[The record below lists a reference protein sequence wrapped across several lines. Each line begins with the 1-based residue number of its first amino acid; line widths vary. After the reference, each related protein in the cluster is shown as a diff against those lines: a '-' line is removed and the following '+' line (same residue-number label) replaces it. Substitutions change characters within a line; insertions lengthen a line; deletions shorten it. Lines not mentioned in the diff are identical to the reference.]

1 MPQVCRL
8 EVAQSARDNRATEAA
23 RMANTAQRHAA
34 FSGSFLLP
42 ATLRNL
48 SSIVQMRSL
57 VAPVDFSETSL
68 RRWSEAPKFAGLI
81 TCPITFIHVVQPP
94 PMSVCA
100 IGPVVDGTAQFVAEP
115 EKSAARRLA
124 KLKSKLQEAGLEV
137 DTLPRTNRTEMQ
149 LTDSATKLCFVYCDP
164 FTWAHGVLRFADR
177 QPDRRIAAA
186 VPPPGH
192 GRPGEIHGAKA
203 AALYA
208 MRTARNQQVPIRRLS
223 MAHDSSLSQTLQ

>member
-1 MPQVCRL
+1 
-8 EVAQSARDNRATEAA
+8 
-23 RMANTAQRHAA
+23 MAKTAQRHAA
-34 FSGSFLLP
+34 SSGSFLFP
-42 ATLRNL
+42 ATIRNL
-48 SSIVQMRSL
+48 SAIIQMRPR
-57 VAPVDFSETSL
+57 VAPVGFSCIS
-68 RRWSEAPKFAGLI
+68 RRVLSEPTKLTRLI
-81 TCPITFIHVVQPP
+81 TCPLTVVHVVQPP
-94 PMSVCA
+94 PMSA
-100 IGPVVDGTAQFVAEP
+100 SAFGPVVDGTAQFITES

-164 FTWAHGVLRFADR
+164 FTWAHGVLRLSDR

-192 GRPGEIHGAKA
+192 RRPGDIHGAKA
-203 AALYA
+203 AALSA

-223 MAHDSSLSQTLQ
+223 MAHDSSLSPTLQ

>member
-1 MPQVCRL
+1 
-8 EVAQSARDNRATEAA
+8 
-23 RMANTAQRHAA
+23 MAKTAQRHAA
-34 FSGSFLLP
+34 SSGSFLFP
-42 ATLRNL
+42 ATIRNL
-48 SSIVQMRSL
+48 SAIIQMRPR
-57 VAPVDFSETSL
+57 VAPVGFSCIS
-68 RRWSEAPKFAGLI
+68 RRVLSEPTKLTRLI
-81 TCPITFIHVVQPP
+81 TCPLTVVHVVQPP
-94 PMSVCA
+94 PMSA
-100 IGPVVDGTAQFVAEP
+100 SAFGPVVDGTAQFITES

-164 FTWAHGVLRFADR
+164 FTWAHGVLRLSDR

-192 GRPGEIHGAKA
+192 RRPGDIHGAKA
-203 AALYA
+203 AALSA

-223 MAHDSSLSQTLQ
+223 IAHDSSLSQTLQ

>member
-1 MPQVCRL
+1 
-8 EVAQSARDNRATEAA
+8 
-23 RMANTAQRHAA
+23 MAKTAQRHAA
-34 FSGSFLLP
+34 SSGSFLFP
-42 ATLRNL
+42 ATIRNL
-48 SSIVQMRSL
+48 SAIIQMRPR
-57 VAPVDFSETSL
+57 VAPVGFSCIS
-68 RRWSEAPKFAGLI
+68 RRVLSEPTKLTRLI
-81 TCPITFIHVVQPP
+81 TCPLTVVHVVQPP
-94 PMSVCA
+94 PMSA
-100 IGPVVDGTAQFVAEP
+100 SAFGPVVDGTAQFITES

-192 GRPGEIHGAKA
+192 RRPGDIHGAKA
-203 AALYA
+203 AALSA

>member
-1 MPQVCRL
+1 
-8 EVAQSARDNRATEAA
+8 
-23 RMANTAQRHAA
+23 MAKTAQRHAA
-34 FSGSFLLP
+34 SSGSFLFP
-42 ATLRNL
+42 ATIRNL
-48 SSIVQMRSL
+48 SAIIQMRPR
-57 VAPVDFSETSL
+57 VAPVGFSCIS
-68 RRWSEAPKFAGLI
+68 RRVLSEPTKLTRLI
-81 TCPITFIHVVQPP
+81 TCPLTVVHVVQPP
-94 PMSVCA
+94 PMSA
-100 IGPVVDGTAQFVAEP
+100 SAFGPVVDGTAQFITES
-115 EKSAARRLA
+115 EKSAVRRLA
-124 KLKSKLQEAGLEV
+124 ELERNLQEAGVEV

-223 MAHDSSLSQTLQ
+223 MAHDSSLSPTLQ

>member
-1 MPQVCRL
+1 
-8 EVAQSARDNRATEAA
+8 
-23 RMANTAQRHAA
+23 MANTAQRHAA

-124 KLKSKLQEAGLEV
+124 TLKSKLQEAGLEV

-177 QPDRRIAAA
+177 QNDRRVAEAA
-186 VPPPGH
+186 PLPPGH
-192 GRPGEIHGAKA
+192 RRPGD
-203 AALYA
+203 
-208 MRTARNQQVPIRRLS
+208 TQVPRLPHCPQS
-223 MAHDSSLSQTLQ
+223 AWHATNGCASGEFPSNTKKLPEIASKHP

>member
-1 MPQVCRL
+1 
-8 EVAQSARDNRATEAA
+8 
-23 RMANTAQRHAA
+23 MAKTAQRHAA
-34 FSGSFLLP
+34 SSGSFLFP
-42 ATLRNL
+42 ATIRNL
-48 SSIVQMRSL
+48 SAIVQMRSL

-81 TCPITFIHVVQPP
+81 TCPLTFIHVVQPP

-124 KLKSKLQEAGLEV
+124 KLERNLQEAGVEV
-137 DTLPRTNRTEMQ
+137 DTVLRTGRPETQ
-149 LTDSATKLCFVYCDP
+149 LTDSAKKLCFAYRDP
-164 FTWAHGVLRFADR
+164 FAWAHGVLRLSDR
-177 QPDRRIAAA
+177 QPDRRIAAT

-192 GRPGEIHGAKA
+192 GRPGDTHGAKA
-203 AALYA
+203 AALSA

-223 MAHDSSLSQTLQ
+223 MAHDSSLSPTLQ

>member
-1 MPQVCRL
+1 
-8 EVAQSARDNRATEAA
+8 
-23 RMANTAQRHAA
+23 
-34 FSGSFLLP
+34 
-42 ATLRNL
+42 
-48 SSIVQMRSL
+48 
-57 VAPVDFSETSL
+57 
-68 RRWSEAPKFAGLI
+68 
-81 TCPITFIHVVQPP
+81 
-94 PMSVCA
+94 MSVCA
-100 IGPVVDGTAQFVAEP
+100 ISPVVDGTAQFVAEP

-164 FTWAHGVLRFADR
+164 FTWAHGVLRLSDR

-192 GRPGEIHGAKA
+192 RRPGDIHGAKA
-203 AALYA
+203 AALSA

-223 MAHDSSLSQTLQ
+223 MAHDSSLSPTLQ

>member
-1 MPQVCRL
+1 
-8 EVAQSARDNRATEAA
+8 
-23 RMANTAQRHAA
+23 MAKTAQRHAA
-34 FSGSFLLP
+34 SSGSFLFP
-42 ATLRNL
+42 ATIRNL
-48 SSIVQMRSL
+48 SAIIQMRPR
-57 VAPVDFSETSL
+57 VAPVGFSCIS
-68 RRWSEAPKFAGLI
+68 RRVLSEPTKLTRLI
-81 TCPITFIHVVQPP
+81 TCPLTVVHVVQPP
-94 PMSVCA
+94 PMSA
-100 IGPVVDGTAQFVAEP
+100 SAFGPVVDGTAQFITES
-115 EKSAARRLA
+115 EKSAVRRLA
-124 KLKSKLQEAGLEV
+124 ELERNLQEAGVEV
-137 DTLPRTNRTEMQ
+137 DTVLRTGRPETQ
-149 LTDSATKLCFVYCDP
+149 ITDLATKLCFVYCDP